1 MFLYVKKYAVDNGTE
16 VHGVFYQGFVAAA
29 RGSAGKVWCREPC
42 KKTKEFCFREK
53 AEVGLP
59 SARMALAFSSLLLT
73 VAVPPGPSYCRPTTR
88 KSVFRGDC
96 GFDDRPHVDRPLHG
110 LPPVDGE
117 FPGEDH
123 RLLIERVLRVEEA
136 HLGPDFFGPDGRT
149 VRRRNPW
156 LTPLGR
162 GLGGD
167 RKGQIGHLLNADMG
181 LGETEFPLS

>member
-1 MFLYVKKYAVDNGTE
+1 MGIYKN
-16 VHGVFYQGFVAAA
+16 
-29 RGSAGKVWCREPC
+29 
-42 KKTKEFCFREK
+42 
-53 AEVGLP
+53 
-59 SARMALAFSSLLLT
+59 
-73 VAVPPGPSYCRPTTR
+73 
-88 KSVFRGDC
+88 KSRLIAMTAMPQDVYKRQ
-96 GFDDRPHVDRPLHG
+96 
-110 LPPVDGE
+110 
-117 FPGEDH
+117 DH

-181 LGETEFPLS
+181 LGETEFP

>member
-42 KKTKEFCFREK
+42 KRRKNSASVRRQRLDF
-53 AEVGLP
+53 P

-88 KSVFRGDC
+88 KSVFRETAVLMTAPTLTARC
-96 GFDDRPHVDRPLHG
+96 
-110 LPPVDGE
+110 
-117 FPGEDH
+117 
-123 RLLIERVLRVEEA
+123 LLIERVLRVEEA

-181 LGETEFPLS
+181 LGETEFP

>member
-29 RGSAGKVWCREPC
+29 RGSAGKV
-42 KKTKEFCFREK
+42 CFREK

-59 SARMALAFSSLLLT
+59 LSKNGPGLFLLVADGGGSSWSIVLPSHHKKIGFS
-73 VAVPPGPSYCRPTTR
+73 
-88 KSVFRGDC
+88 GDC

-181 LGETEFPLS
+181 LGETEFP